1 MIWLVLLSNHQIV
14 ANFLFQIC
22 TNTILLNTGKL
33 ERPSVRACQRLSLV
47 RMARVNMQMAMEV
60 KLLTV
65 VNLTMAMAVTLAM
78 ALTLMAVNLQ
88 LSFLHLTHLL
98 PVLRP
103 TPSKKQ
109 QN

>member
-1 MIWLVLLSNHQIV
+1 
-14 ANFLFQIC
+14 
-22 TNTILLNTGKL
+22 
-33 ERPSVRACQRLSLV
+33 
-47 RMARVNMQMAMEV
+47 MAMEV

-103 TPSKKQ
+103 TPSCSI
-109 QN
+109 